1 MAEPFLGEIE
11 AFAFNFAP
19 KGWALCAGQV
29 LPINQNTALFSLLG
43 TTYGGNGT
51 TTFQLPDLRGRVA
64 NAFGQGQGLG
74 NYSLGQTGGQE
85 SHTLILN
92 EMSSGG
98 HSHAVT
104 AKNNGTTGGTNTPS
118 SAVGLGAAYA
128 SEAGSPAVNSVR
140 YGCAHDRNGVARA
153 HRRAAAREPHAIPW
167 IELLHSAPRNL
178 SVAQLRPRNR
188 TANQLKTI

>member
-1 MAEPFLGEIE
+1 MAQPFLGEIE

-19 KGWALCAGQV
+19 RGWALCAGQV

-98 HSHAVT
+98 HSHAIT
-104 AKNNGTTGGTNTPS
+104 AKNNGTTGGTNYKSPNDLNPIVFGTQGDGSPD
-118 SAVGLGAAYA
+118 A
-128 SEAGSPAVNSVR
+128 SESVTVR
-140 YGCAHDRNGVARA
+140 TETKNWDSAYYLSYYAKFLKDHLIVMTGDPFDLEAVARLQ
-153 HRRAAAREPHAIPW
+153 
-167 IELLHSAPRNL
+167 EL
-178 SVAQLRPRNR
+178 VA
-188 TANQLKTI
+188 

>member
-1 MAEPFLGEIE
+1 MAQPFLGEIE
-11 AFAFNFAP
+11 AFAFKFAP

-92 EMSSGG
+92 EMAAGG
-98 HSHAVT
+98 HTHTIHAT
-104 AKNNGTTGGTNTPS
+104 NNGTTGGTNVPS
-118 SAVGLGAAYA
+118 AAVTLGAGY
-128 SEAGSPAVNSVR
+128 SSPSGSPVAVNI
-140 YGCAHDRNGVARA
+140 YGSAAPTIAMGSLAPTGGQPHENRMPFLGLNYCIALQGIFPSRN
-153 HRRAAAREPHAIPW
+153 
-167 IELLHSAPRNL
+167 
-178 SVAQLRPRNR
+178 
-188 TANQLKTI
+188 

>member
-19 KGWALCAGQV
+19 RGWALCAGQV

-85 SHTLILN
+85 SHTLIS
-92 EMSSGG
+92 ERD
-98 HSHAVT
+98 AVRGPQSCDQCEEQRHDGRHERAELLRSVSEPPTPAERVRRAVNIYGT
-104 AKNNGTTGGTNTPS
+104 AAPTIAMGALAPTGGQPHENRMPLLGLNYCIALQGIFPS
-118 SAVGLGAAYA
+118 
-128 SEAGSPAVNSVR
+128 
-140 YGCAHDRNGVARA
+140 RN
-153 HRRAAAREPHAIPW
+153 
-167 IELLHSAPRNL
+167 
-178 SVAQLRPRNR
+178 
-188 TANQLKTI
+188 

>member
-1 MAEPFLGEIE
+1 MAQPFLGEIE

-29 LPINQNTALFSLLG
+29 LPINQNQALFSLLG

-98 HSHAVT
+98 HSHAIT
-104 AKNNGTTGGTNTPS
+104 AKNNGTTGGTNIPS
-118 SAVGLGAAYA
+118 ATVGLGAAYA
-128 SEAGSPAVNSVR
+128 SRAVAVNIYSSAAPTIAMGSLAPTGGQPHENHMPFLALN
-140 YGCAHDRNGVARA
+140 YCIALQGIFPSRN
-153 HRRAAAREPHAIPW
+153 
-167 IELLHSAPRNL
+167 
-178 SVAQLRPRNR
+178 
-188 TANQLKTI
+188 

>member
-19 KGWALCAGQV
+19 RGWALCAGQV

-74 NYSLGQTGGQE
+74 AYSLGQTGGQE

-92 EMSSGG
+92 EMPSGS
-98 HSHAVT
+98 HSHTIT
-104 AKNNGTTGGTNTPS
+104 AKNNGTTGGANTPS
-118 SAVGLGAAYA
+118 SAVGLGAAYS
-128 SEAGSPAVNSVR
+128 SEAGSPAVNL
-140 YGCAHDRNGVARA
+140 YGTVAPTIA
-153 HRRAAAREPHAIPW
+153 MGSLAATGGQPH
-167 IELLHSAPRNL
+167 E
-178 SVAQLRPRNR
+178 NR
-188 TANQLKTI
+188 MPFLGLNYCIALQGIFPSQN